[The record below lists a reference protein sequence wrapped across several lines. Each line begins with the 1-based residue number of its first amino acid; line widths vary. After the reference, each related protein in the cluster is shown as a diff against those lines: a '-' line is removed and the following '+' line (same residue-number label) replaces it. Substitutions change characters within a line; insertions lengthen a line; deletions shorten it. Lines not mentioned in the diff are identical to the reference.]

1 MSINVVQRD
10 GETVTLNTVTVLQTS
25 MALPPKSLNEEKSKI
40 RTESSCQRLDT
51 DVLC

>member
-10 GETVTLNTVTVLQTS
+10 GETVSLSTVTVLQTS
-25 MALPPKSLNEEKSKI
+25 MTLSPKSLNEEKSKI